1 MPYPWHIWSFELNST
16 DMSVFID
23 PLAFEQG
30 NETSKFSVG
39 TSSNKSAVYMDG
51 CLNGGFPI
59 VRLDSHRSLWRQALE
74 VLWLNHER
82 NGESV
87 LSKTIVVHFYLG
99 QSKNWVQHQIPCKFD
114 VNSQVLDKPIST
126 KCIGQIRSNHV
137 NILLLFSIHGK
148 TMLNPASC

>member
-23 PLAFEQG
+23 PLAIEQG

-74 VLWLNHER
+74 NYV
-82 NGESV
+82 
-87 LSKTIVVHFYLG
+87 
-99 QSKNWVQHQIPCKFD
+99 D
-114 VNSQVLDKPIST
+114 
-126 KCIGQIRSNHV
+126 
-137 NILLLFSIHGK
+137 ILPNRRGTNTCSSMLLFPVAKS
-148 TMLNPASC
+148 